1 MVLRNDICEG
11 RSGWSKTQQ
20 KEDIK
25 MYEKKSGLG
34 LIKCWDFFFLFVLF
48 SKNEV
53 LLIKENSKFLIHAGA
68 L

>member
-34 LIKCWDFFFLFVLF
+34 LIKCWDFFSSLFCF
-48 SKNEV
+48 QKM
-53 LLIKENSKFLIHAGA
+53 KYC
-68 L
+68 